1 MECRSFNSLPFQIDD
16 QICLLINSWCE
27 LLLFSC
33 CYRSVTTPGEIRISL
48 GKSITLAQ
56 AKSSGMQTCIERML
70 NLTDH
75 MRRLRLDR
83 YEYVAMKVIVL
94 LQSGGWRR
102 GGFVVIE
109 GELMEIGNSPSRH
122 VRTEGTGEG
131 ANESGEGAARVAVVY
146 VKSLPGHAGQVWRV
160 VAEDTRVAEDV
171 SGEMEMS
178 GGGGNIE
185 REELMLFLSGR
196 QRDVDD
202 SKQRRGGV

>member
-131 ANESGEGAARVAVVY
+131 ANESGEGAARVAVVH

-171 SGEMEMS
+171 SGEM
-178 GGGGNIE
+178 
-185 REELMLFLSGR
+185 
-196 QRDVDD
+196 
-202 SKQRRGGV
+202 RGGENY